1 MHITPE
7 ACAAVYDM
15 LRHFKPFRG
24 WKLPP
29 ADEVEFGVH
38 VRRKVYAEVS
48 NYVRTDEFVMWV
60 SSHNHATL
68 HDLVQTIA
76 HEMCHIRQFF
86 IGQKRLGHGR
96 SFKRMARRICKEL
109 GFDER
114 IF

>member
-15 LRHFKPFRG
+15 LRHFKPFKA

-29 ADEVEFGVH
+29 GEEVEFRVH
-38 VRRKVYAEVS
+38 KIKHLAEVS

-60 SSHNHATL
+60 SSHKHPTL
-68 HDLVQTIA
+68 LDLVQTIA
-76 HEMCHIRQFF
+76 HEMVHIRQHYT
-86 IGQKRLGHGR
+86 GQKRLGHGKA
-96 SFKRMARRICKEL
+96 FKSMGTRVCKEL

-114 IF
+114 LF